1 MLQPW
6 IQRLQHLNKHDNTTG
21 WSGVLPLSFTPPAI
35 QKTSLILMLFNPL
48 SDQNGIQTP
57 SWASRLWFL
66 FVMIGTGAYVWLQ
79 VSQNLVIWSLCTLI
93 VATFLLNV
101 GWVISVRLSQGKQP
115 SVLFE
120 SIDQDESTKK

>member
-6 IQRLQHLNKHDNTTG
+6 IQRLQHLNKHDNTNWMVG
-21 WSGVLPLSFTPPAI
+21 GSS
-35 QKTSLILMLFNPL
+35 SLLHAPGHSEIPFLRHMLFNPL

-79 VSQNLVIWSLCTLI
+79 VSQNPVIWSLCTLI
-93 VATFLLNV
+93 VATLLLNV
-101 GWVISVRLSQGKQP
+101 GWVISARLSQDKQP

-120 SIDQDESTKK
+120 SIDQD